1 MNTFLPYILPVGI
14 LLLMILSAWAVARKV
29 WSSLLVRGKT
39 GSWTAAIAAF
49 VISFFAFAFALVAF
63 AALTFHR

>member
-39 GSWTAAIAAF
+39 GSWTAAI